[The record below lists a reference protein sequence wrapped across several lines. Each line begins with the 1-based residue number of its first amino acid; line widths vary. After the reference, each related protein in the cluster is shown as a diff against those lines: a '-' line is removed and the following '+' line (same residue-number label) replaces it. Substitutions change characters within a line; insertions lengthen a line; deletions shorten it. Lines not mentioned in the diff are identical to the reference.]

1 MINLHFFHKLFG
13 ANYVIMTEW
22 KISTPWV
29 RMRLEEYHM
38 FQSHLGELAA
48 LATALCWTISA
59 VAFESAGKKV
69 GSISVNLIRL
79 FIAFALISVFN
90 LFTRGMMLPLDASG
104 STWLWLSFSGLIGFV
119 IGDLFLFQAFVQV
132 GSRISMLI
140 MSTVPPITAITG
152 FIIMGE
158 RITLLA
164 LAGMVIT
171 IGGIALVILTKNSE
185 DKIFRLTHPVKGL
198 IYAFIGALGQAFG
211 LVFSKFGMG
220 SYNPIAATQIRIIA
234 AIIGFSI
241 VITIS
246 KNWENLYTALK
257 DDKAMKHI
265 SIGSFFGP
273 FIGVSLSLFA
283 VQHAPTGIVSTI
295 MSITP
300 ILIIPISIIIFKEK
314 VVPREIVG
322 AIISLIGVS
331 LLFI

>member
-1 MINLHFFHKLFG
+1 
-13 ANYVIMTEW
+13 
-22 KISTPWV
+22 
-29 RMRLEEYHM
+29 M
-38 FQSHLGELAA
+38 FQLHIGEIAA
-48 LATALCWTISA
+48 LATAACWTITA

-69 GSISVNLIRL
+69 GSLSVNLIRL
-79 FIAFALISVFN
+79 VIALLLISVFN
-90 LFTRGMMLPLDASG
+90 LFTRGMLLPLDATG
-104 STWLWLSFSGLIGFV
+104 STWFWLSFSGLIGFV

-132 GSRISMLI
+132 GARISMLI
-140 MSTVPPITAITG
+140 MSTVPPITAIAG
-152 FIIMGE
+152 YILMGE
-158 RITLLA
+158 RITLLGS
-164 LAGMVIT
+164 AGMIIT
-171 IGGIALVILTKNSE
+171 IAGISLVILTRNSG
-185 DKIFRLTHPVKGL
+185 DKIVKLTHPVKGL

-211 LVFSKFGMG
+211 LIFSKYGMG

-234 AIIGFSI
+234 AIIGFLI

-246 KNWENLYTALK
+246 KNWNHLYTALK
-257 DDKAMKHI
+257 DVKAMKHI

-300 ILIIPISIIIFKEK
+300 ILIIPMSIIILKEK
-314 VVPREIVG
+314 VMPREIIG

>member
-1 MINLHFFHKLFG
+1 
-13 ANYVIMTEW
+13 
-22 KISTPWV
+22 
-29 RMRLEEYHM
+29 M
-38 FQSHLGELAA
+38 FQSHIGQIAA

-79 FIAFALISVFN
+79 FIALALISVFN
-90 LFTRGMMLPLDASG
+90 LLTRGMLLPSDASG
-104 STWLWLSFSGLIGFV
+104 TTWLWLSFSGLIGFV

-132 GSRISMLI
+132 GARISMLI
-140 MSTVPPITAITG
+140 MSSVPPITAIMG
-152 FIIMGE
+152 FILMGE
-158 RITLLA
+158 KITLLGA
-164 LAGMVIT
+164 IGMVIT
-171 IGGIALVILTKNSE
+171 VGGIALVILTKNPG
-185 DKIFRLTHPVKGL
+185 DKLVKLTHPVKGL

-211 LVFSKFGMG
+211 LVFSKYGMG

-246 KNWENLYTALK
+246 KNWGNLYTALK
-257 DDKAMKHI
+257 DHRAMKHI
-265 SIGSFFGP
+265 TIGSLFGP

-300 ILIIPISIIIFKEK
+300 ILIIPMSIIILKEK
-314 VVPREIVG
+314 VFPREIFG
-322 AIISLIGVS
+322 AVISLIGVS